1 MATKKTD
8 SGRVATR
15 TKSRVTAET
24 EQPSAVLQVRH
35 ELGDSNDLRERITAR
50 AYALYEARGCLKGGD
65 LQDWL
70 DAERETL
77 LQQPPA

>member
-24 EQPSAVLQVRH
+24 EQPSAVPQKRH
-35 ELGDSNDLRERITAR
+35 ELDDSNDLRERIAAR
-50 AYALYEARGCLKGGD
+50 AYALYEARGCLEGGD
-65 LQDWL
+65 LRDWL

-77 LQQPPA
+77 SQQAPA